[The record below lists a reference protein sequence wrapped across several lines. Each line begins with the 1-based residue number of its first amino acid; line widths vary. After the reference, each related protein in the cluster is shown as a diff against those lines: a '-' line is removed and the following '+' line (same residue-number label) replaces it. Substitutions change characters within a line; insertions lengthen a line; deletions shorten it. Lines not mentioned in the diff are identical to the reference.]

1 MQEIKIFVKIAVQY
15 FKVYLEEFGVC
26 IFCVLEKLQGR
37 YFCNYAV
44 LTAQLAKLGLEVLS
58 ARGFYYKLGIDTKTS
73 ALRVVLS
80 NYFSL
85 ILNLWLTNYYL
96 TLGLS
101 VSVIRCTWQ

>member
-15 FKVYLEEFGVC
+15 FKVYLEAFGVC

-73 ALRVVLS
+73 ALGRSYYFFCLTDIPVVPALQHPLLS
-80 NYFSL
+80 QTYPDQFVNE
-85 ILNLWLTNYYL
+85 
-96 TLGLS
+96 
-101 VSVIRCTWQ
+101 